1 MYIHQNP
8 FLSLTQ
14 FYEEERTHRF
24 SYFINRT
31 LRFQIINVIKLL
43 VRQQIELECKFSIM
57 SPLSCYSNRSIFFLI
72 LCLIN

>member
-1 MYIHQNP
+1 MCIYFCMFPLYMYNMYSVHYIYIYVMYIHQNP

-31 LRFQIINVIKLL
+31 LRFQIINELL
-43 VRQQIELECKFSIM
+43 NC
-57 SPLSCYSNRSIFFLI
+57 
-72 LCLIN
+72 